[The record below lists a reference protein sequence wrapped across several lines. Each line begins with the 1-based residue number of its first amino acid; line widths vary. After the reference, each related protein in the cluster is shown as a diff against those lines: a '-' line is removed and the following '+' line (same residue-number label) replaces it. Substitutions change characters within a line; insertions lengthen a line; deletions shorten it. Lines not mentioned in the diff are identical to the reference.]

1 LSFGKLKDF
10 IFCLFTS
17 HLGWLYYEIGLPLLT
32 SFKDSTQE
40 ITNNVINFLDKHS
53 TDLDIREF
61 EDLERG
67 LINVYLTETELDVS
81 QYKEKLLKN
90 SIEKLNPT
98 NFQEV
103 RRLESLR
110 EKVEDFSELQELL
123 EYTISKCYDTLDIPK
138 EITRILTERLK
149 KNYSLED
156 IYFLN
161 YLKKDHFIQ
170 WLEIDNPLLSVMIK
184 DCLGINN
191 NLRLAIE
198 ELARYNPFM
207 TRLAKNLYDINI
219 ENKTD
224 N

>member
-1 LSFGKLKDF
+1 
-10 IFCLFTS
+10 
-17 HLGWLYYEIGLPLLT
+17 
-32 SFKDSTQE
+32 
-40 ITNNVINFLDKHS
+40 
-53 TDLDIREF
+53 
-61 EDLERG
+61 
-67 LINVYLTETELDVS
+67 
-81 QYKEKLLKN
+81 LLKN

-110 EKVEDFSELQELL
+110 EKVQNFSELQELL
-123 EYTISKCYDTLDIPK
+123 EYKILECYDTLDIPK

-149 KNYSLED
+149 ENYSLED
-156 IYFLN
+156 IDFLN
-161 YLKKDHFIQ
+161 NLKKDHFIQ
-170 WLEIDNPLLSVMIK
+170 WLKIDNPLLSVMIK

-219 ENKTD
+219 EKY
-224 N
+224 